1 MTGGEQVVFATSG
14 AQATMHAIMLAVART
29 GRRRIVKMAG
39 GWHGVQPWSV
49 RAVQSAGL
57 DVAGFHEAWTED
69 VAAIPFNNVA
79 AARKYFEQHG
89 SQTAACILELVLGN
103 CGMVPADH
111 SFVREVRSLCSKH
124 GVVLIIDEIVTGFR
138 VCLGGVQRLYG
149 VESDLSVYGKALSG
163 GMPFACVV
171 GSEEMLEVASV
182 LRKPRVWAD
191 VGTFTGHPATLLAV
205 RATLR
210 YLEDQGEALFSTIM
224 RNARLVRAEVRRILD
239 AKGICSDVTGDLAS
253 SPISGFPIGTVR
265 FIVDREKYARSKNP
279 LAHWDEA
286 VSDVYFRNH
295 VSKAALALK
304 GVFSWQ
310 GLGVLTAAHTQTD
323 IECILRA
330 YEEFACEIDGL
341 FPGYA

>member
-1 MTGGEQVVFATSG
+1 VVFATSG
-14 AQATMHAIMLAVART
+14 AQATMNAIMLAVART
-29 GRRRIVKMAG
+29 GRRRVLKMAG

-49 RAVQSAGL
+49 RAVQSNGL

-69 VAAIPFNNVA
+69 LTAIPFNNVA
-79 AARKYFEQHG
+79 AAHEYFEQHG
-89 SQTAACILELVLGN
+89 SRTAACIMELVLGN
-103 CGMVPADH
+103 CGMVPADP
-111 SFVREVRSLCSKH
+111 SFVREVRSLCSEY
-124 GVVLIIDEIVTGFR
+124 GVVLILDEIVTGFR

-149 VESDLSVYGKALSG
+149 VVPDLSVYGKALSG

-171 GSEEMLEVASV
+171 GSEEMLDLVSV
-182 LRKPRVWAD
+182 LHKPRVWAD

-210 YLEDQGEALFSTIM
+210 YLEDEGEALFGAVT
-224 RNARLVRAEVRRILD
+224 RNARLMRTEVRRILG
-239 AKGICSDVTGDLAS
+239 AEGICSDVTGDLAS

-265 FIVDREKYARSKNP
+265 FIVDREQYARSKSP
-279 LAHWDEA
+279 VVHWDDA

-310 GLGVLTAAHTQTD
+310 GLGVLTAAHTRAD
-323 IECILRA
+323 IECILQA
-330 YEEFACEIDGL
+330 YEAFACEIDGL